1 MVGHWWAVSSVRPAS
16 VANIERV
23 HLIPMKLREK
33 GNSRESLAN
42 LRLNCLL
49 LMLIHPG
56 ECVGMY
62 CKCGG
67 FTRMLIL
74 TRLALFQ
81 QPYKDVFFNRT
92 NQDLRLSSAQAF
104 MIQEP
109 HWAGQAP
116 GASVDLGDSARE
128 SHSNNES
135 CGLPIL

>member
-23 HLIPMKLREK
+23 HLIPITLREK

-62 CKCGG
+62 SKCGG
-67 FTRMLIL
+67 FTRML
-74 TRLALFQ
+74 TRLALLQ
-81 QPYKDVFFNRT
+81 QPYKDVVFNRM

-116 GASVDLGDSARE
+116 SASVNLGDSARE
-128 SHSNNES
+128 SRSNDKF